1 MDVSS
6 LVAIL
11 LGGLGSLVLWLILGP
26 IMTGYGFK
34 KLVQKAIDGDEK
46 SMKVFMDIGTLLM
59 AWATQTKFKTGNK
72 IKVKTDEVDAN
83 GKPIFSEEEEIL
95 TPVQTL
101 SKAVGTYAF
110 EKLRSSAGGVKTQLG
125 NALQQELSDSGVG
138 LSPAALSG
146 IARGNFKQA
155 LIEIGMKYYLD
166 KRKKG
171 DINLEGNTG
180 EQGGWWNR

>member
-59 AWATQTKFKTGNK
+59 VWATQTKFKTGNK

-125 NALQQELSDSGVG
+125 NALQQEFADSSGWG

-146 IARGNFKQA
+146 IARGNLKQA

-171 DINLEGNTG
+171 DINSDSDTG
-180 EQGGWWNR
+180 RQGGW